1 MSGLALAA
9 LTVAVFSLANMAWCA
24 VLWWRLRRLGAEAA
38 GLEEASRRLEA
49 AVTSGRELLEQ
60 LRSELV
66 VGERALER
74 RTEMA
79 RRRVEELGRLCEAA
93 ARLARRLEGAGEA
106 CDDGPQMATAQDTPP
121 SAAAARVHE
130 TAGHRERMR
139 SDARAGGAASA
150 SSTTAEDPAP
160 PDLEALRAALEE
172 LA

>member
-93 ARLARRLEGAGEA
+93 ARLARRLEGAGDTG
-106 CDDGPQMATAQDTPP
+106 DDGLQMATGQDAPS
-121 SAAAARVHE
+121 SAATPRE
-130 TAGHRERMR
+130 REIPKSRERMR
-139 SDARAGGAASA
+139 SNAEAGKAASA
-150 SSTTAEDPAP
+150 SSAAAEEPAP